1 MRKRSTLLA
10 AIAMVILVPGCERR
24 SPDEGATDPE
34 PTFTTWDS
42 AGIEI
47 VENHA
52 PEHAP
57 GEFWTFDTVPE
68 IVLGGADDLGGPADD
83 SDQLIWEVVG
93 LARLEDGRIAV
104 LSSMGKQLL
113 LFEPSGALSRTIGR
127 AGEGPGEFRGP
138 EWLQYLP
145 PDTLVVWDY
154 FMSSISYFDTAGNL
168 LRERRVD
175 QARLREAGASGEAF
189 VRPLPDGTL
198 VVSVRGG
205 PDSETTEYKAW
216 NPQTSTLQTLR
227 FGVGNY
233 ARIDDS
239 YGTHV
244 LGPRADITA
253 GGNPP
258 SIYLSRPRQ
267 ERDSTV
273 FAGRGP
279 CENHTAYDRRDTD
292 HRARETEQYG
302 EILPVGR
309 GRRGTR
315 ASRHHCTDVCGQGN
329 PPIHRES
336 GCGPGGISL
345 DQRVVGFG
353 VGGIGPVERLQ
364 SGGTMAWSSAIA
376 LGPGWGGFRFVRIED
391 QCPLLDG
398 RGLLSDCSE
407 RRTGGGAGGGV
418 PNSAGW
424 VARATA
430 TRPAGW
436 RE

>member
-1 MRKRSTLLA
+1 MRKRSTLVA

-24 SPDEGATDPE
+24 SPDKGATDPE

-189 VRPLPDGTL
+189 VRPLPDGAF

-205 PDSETTEYKAW
+205 PDSETTEVKGW

-258 SIYLSRPRQ
+258 SIYLSRRGKNEIRQFSLDGVLVRIIRRTTDAIPITARAKRNSMERYYRWAEAEGAPVPRDIIAQ
-267 ERDSTV
+267 MGTSNNCR
-273 FAGRGP
+273 FA
-279 CENHTAYDRRDTD
+279 A
-292 HRARETEQYG
+292 TEAFVTPSGLAGQ
-302 EILPVGR
+302 
-309 GRRGTR
+309 RRGMDRFEYCAPTL
-315 ASRHHCTDVCGQGN
+315 C
-329 PPIHRES
+329 REACNGRLRRPYLLWS
-336 GCGPGGISL
+336 GT
-345 DQRVVGFG
+345 G
-353 VGGIGPVERLQ
+353 VGPWRLG
-364 SGGTMAWSSAIA
+364 S
-376 LGPGWGGFRFVRIED
+376 
-391 QCPLLDG
+391 
-398 RGLLSDCSE
+398 
-407 RRTGGGAGGGV
+407 
-418 PNSAGW
+418 
-424 VARATA
+424 
-430 TRPAGW
+430 
-436 RE
+436 